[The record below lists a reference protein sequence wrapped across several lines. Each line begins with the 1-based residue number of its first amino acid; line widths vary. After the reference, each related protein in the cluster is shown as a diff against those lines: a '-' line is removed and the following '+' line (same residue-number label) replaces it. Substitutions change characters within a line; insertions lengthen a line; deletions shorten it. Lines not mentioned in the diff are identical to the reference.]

1 MANTN
6 VTLPGGSGIAAI
18 NDVIYIASA
27 GSPQVYN
34 PIGNL
39 GNWSW
44 GIKAEVADT
53 TNQGTDWRQRIATLS
68 DGDKISVDIFFLAD
82 GGGGQADGAPFDGTT
97 PYSPSFHN
105 GLGAVLTKRQLRQ
118 YKVVFSDGTT
128 WYMQAFVT
136 SFPISSEI
144 GKARTAKVEFQVTGE
159 PIFA

>member
-6 VTLPGGSGIAAI
+6 VTLPSGSGTGAI
-18 NDVIYIASA
+18 NDIISIASA
-27 GSPQVYN
+27 GSPQLYN

-39 GNWSW
+39 GNWNW
-44 GIKAEVADT
+44 GIKVEVADT
-53 TNQGTDWRQRIATLS
+53 TNQGTDWRQRIATLC

-82 GGGGQADGAPFDGTT
+82 GGGGQTDGTSFDGTT
-97 PYSPSFHN
+97 PYSPSFAN
-105 GLGAVLTKRQLRQ
+105 GLGAVMTKRQLRQ
-118 YKVVFSDGTT
+118 YRVRYSDGTT
-128 WYMQAFVT
+128 WYFQAFVT